1 MNRKNPSYQYQKI
14 TTTSKTVKVP
24 QQNRITTQSRTVTTK
39 TTTNSRITETKPKIT
54 VTELNSKN
62 VQYARCNKCGKL
74 KYSLNQKEII
84 NETGGW
90 SRKTDITKSVSKYDK
105 YNQAAKTKCS
115 VCGKI
120 KTQCICGKDRKS
132 TSVTTTVAKRSV
144 NAGKIDLTPKFKIN
158 LDPEKIRKAVEEQK
172 RINEEQKRQKESRTH
187 KVEERVNRFTKEEN
201 YTYNKTSERRIRD
214 EDLCHCGD
222 ENCKHEEDL
231 MKKRREEEL
240 RRAKLMEEQRLKRI
254 EEERIRKQKLEE
266 EERRRKLE
274 EERKKR
280 EEEEKRRRLEEERR
294 RQEEERKRKLEEAKR
309 KQEEEER
316 RRKLEEERKR
326 RQEEEERRRKEAE
339 RKRQEEER
347 KRRLEEEKRRKLEEE
362 RREEENQ
369 KRIYEQLQFKD
380 VPVKTFYME
389 YIQKRYKYA
398 DVPFPERSSYT
409 VNITSDIVNTSS
421 NMNMNVTNMTNINNN
436 ENILIQNAHSSS
448 CQSEHL
454 LCPGCGRMTLCQ
466 NKSNIQAMSQ
476 NDQNV
481 QIEENQ
487 QQGQYIQ
494 NMTEVQQKEMICP
507 ECQNCSKCPGC
518 GRMTYSENKSN
529 IQTTSQNI
537 AMKQEECIC
546 PDCQKCSGSD
556 NAQTISQMLKL
567 MFKIKMFKALK
578 MNRMFL

>member
-1 MNRKNPSYQYQKI
+1 MNRQKPSYQNQKI

-24 QQNRITTQSRTVTTK
+24 QQNRITTQSRTVTT
-39 TTTNSRITETKPKIT
+39 TNTRITEKKPKIT
-54 VTELNSKN
+54 VTEVNSKS
-62 VQYARCNKCGKL
+62 VQYAKCNKCGKL
-74 KYSLNQKEII
+74 KYALNQKQII

-90 SRKTDITKSVSKYDK
+90 SRKTDITTNSVSKYDK
-105 YNQAAKTKCS
+105 YNQAAKVKCG

-120 KTQCICGKDRKS
+120 KAQCICGKDRRS
-132 TSVTTTVAKRSV
+132 TSVTTTVTKRSA

-187 KVEERVNRFTKEEN
+187 KVEERINRFTKEEN
-201 YTYNKTSERRIRD
+201 YTYNKTTERKIRD

-240 RRAKLMEEQRLKRI
+240 KRAKLMEEQRLKRI
-254 EEERIRKQKLEE
+254 EEERIKKQKLEE

-280 EEEEKRRRLEEERR
+280 QEEEERNRKIEEAKKKREEEERRRKLEEEKR
-294 RQEEERKRKLEEAKR
+294 RQEEERKRKLEEAKKKR
-309 KQEEEER
+309 EEEER
-316 RRKLEEERKR
+316 RR
-326 RQEEEERRRKEAE
+326 
-339 RKRQEEER
+339 RQEEER
-347 KRRLEEEKRRKLEEE
+347 KKRQEDEEKRRREAERKRLEEE
-362 RREEENQ
+362 RRLKLEEEKQEEENQ
-369 KRIYEQLQFKD
+369 KKIYEQLQFKD
-380 VPVKTFYME
+380 IPVKTFYME

-409 VNITSDIVNTSS
+409 VNITSDMVNTSS
-421 NMNMNVTNMTNINNN
+421 NMNMNVANMM
-436 ENILIQNAHSSS
+436 QNAHSRS

-454 LCPGCGRMTLCQ
+454 LCPGCGRMTFCQ
-466 NKSNIQAMSQ
+466 NKSSIQAMSQ

-487 QQGQYIQ
+487 RQGQYMQ
-494 NMTEVQQKEMICP
+494 NMTKVQQKGMICP
-507 ECQNCSKCPGC
+507 ECQKCSKCPGC

-529 IQTTSQNI
+529 IQTMSQNVEVTNVNQ
-537 AMKQEECIC
+537 AQKGVCIC
-546 PDCQKCSGSD
+546 PDCKNKEIETD
-556 NAQTISQMLKL
+556 
-567 MFKIKMFKALK
+567 
-578 MNRMFL
+578 

>member
-14 TTTSKTVKVP
+14 TTTSKTVKLP

-254 EEERIRKQKLEE
+254 EEERKKKQK
-266 EERRRKLE
+266 
-274 EERKKR
+274 
-280 EEEEKRRRLEEERR
+280 
-294 RQEEERKRKLEEAKR
+294 
-309 KQEEEER
+309 
-316 RRKLEEERKR
+316 
-326 RQEEEERRRKEAE
+326 
-339 RKRQEEER
+339 
-347 KRRLEEEKRRKLEEE
+347 
-362 RREEENQ
+362 
-369 KRIYEQLQFKD
+369 
-380 VPVKTFYME
+380 
-389 YIQKRYKYA
+389 
-398 DVPFPERSSYT
+398 
-409 VNITSDIVNTSS
+409 
-421 NMNMNVTNMTNINNN
+421 
-436 ENILIQNAHSSS
+436 
-448 CQSEHL
+448 
-454 LCPGCGRMTLCQ
+454 
-466 NKSNIQAMSQ
+466 
-476 NDQNV
+476 
-481 QIEENQ
+481 
-487 QQGQYIQ
+487 
-494 NMTEVQQKEMICP
+494 
-507 ECQNCSKCPGC
+507 
-518 GRMTYSENKSN
+518 
-529 IQTTSQNI
+529 
-537 AMKQEECIC
+537 
-546 PDCQKCSGSD
+546 
-556 NAQTISQMLKL
+556 
-567 MFKIKMFKALK
+567 
-578 MNRMFL
+578 

>member
-240 RRAKLMEEQRLKRI
+240 RRAKLMEEQRLKR
-254 EEERIRKQKLEE
+254 LEE
-266 EERRRKLE
+266 EKRRKLEAERKKKLE
-274 EERKKR
+274 EERL
-280 EEEEKRRRLEEERR
+280 RLER
-294 RQEEERKRKLEEAKR
+294 
-309 KQEEEER
+309 
-316 RRKLEEERKR
+316 
-326 RQEEEERRRKEAE
+326 
-339 RKRQEEER
+339 ER
-347 KRRLEEEKRRKLEEE
+347 KRRLEEEKRIKEEE
-362 RREEENQ
+362 EIQ
-369 KRIYEQLQFKD
+369 KRTVEALQFKD
-380 VPVKTFYME
+380 IPLKTFYTE
-389 YIQKRYKYA
+389 YIQKKYKYA
-398 DVPFPERSSYT
+398 EVPFPERSSYT
-409 VNITSDIVNTSS
+409 IHITSD
-421 NMNMNVTNMTNINNN
+421 MTNVNNS
-436 ENILIQNAHSSS
+436 ENILVQNAKTQS
-448 CQSEHL
+448 CRSENM
-454 LCPGCGRMTLCQ
+454 LCPGCGRMTFCQ
-466 NKSNIQAMSQ
+466 NKSNMQSS
-476 NDQNV
+476 
-481 QIEENQ
+481 
-487 QQGQYIQ
+487 
-494 NMTEVQQKEMICP
+494 EVE
-507 ECQNCSKCPGC
+507 
-518 GRMTYSENKSN
+518 
-529 IQTTSQNI
+529 QNI
-537 AMKQEECIC
+537 ASAQQGECIC
-546 PDCQKCSGSD
+546 PNCK
-556 NAQTISQMLKL
+556 NNEVEVA
-567 MFKIKMFKALK
+567 
-578 MNRMFL
+578 

>member
-24 QQNRITTQSRTVTTK
+24 YQNRITTQSRTVTTK

-421 NMNMNVTNMTNINNN
+421 NMNMNVTNMTNI
-436 ENILIQNAHSSS
+436 
-448 CQSEHL
+448 
-454 LCPGCGRMTLCQ
+454 
-466 NKSNIQAMSQ
+466 MS
-476 NDQNV
+476 
-481 QIEENQ
+481 I
-487 QQGQYIQ
+487 
-494 NMTEVQQKEMICP
+494 MI
-507 ECQNCSKCPGC
+507 
-518 GRMTYSENKSN
+518 
-529 IQTTSQNI
+529 
-537 AMKQEECIC
+537 
-546 PDCQKCSGSD
+546 
-556 NAQTISQMLKL
+556 
-567 MFKIKMFKALK
+567 
-578 MNRMFL
+578 